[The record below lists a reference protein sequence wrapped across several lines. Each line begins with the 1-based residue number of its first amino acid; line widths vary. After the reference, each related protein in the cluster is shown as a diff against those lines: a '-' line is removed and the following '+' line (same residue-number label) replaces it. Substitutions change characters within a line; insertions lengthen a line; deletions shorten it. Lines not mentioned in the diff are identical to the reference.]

1 MDHPMKDAVNAAN
14 TAIPPTERRHP
25 RSEHLHELPVI
36 DVLRLLN
43 SEDRAAVAAAEA
55 ALPALARL
63 VTEAAE
69 RVGRGGRVHYFGAG
83 TSGRLGVLDAAELV
97 PTFGIDPELVQAHIA
112 GGPEAILRAVE
123 NSEDSAGDGERD
135 ALAVRPEDIV
145 IGVTVSGTTPYVEG
159 ALGSARQTGAT
170 TALITSNPAAP
181 LATLADHV
189 LVAETGPEVLTGST
203 RLNAGTATKILLNGF
218 STALMVRMGLAYS
231 NLMVSVLATNHK
243 LRERTLRI
251 LGELTGGD
259 RARDIALLDEAG
271 GDLRVA
277 VVSVVA
283 GTSAAQAREALGLS
297 GGSVPEAV
305 RALAG
310 SQP

>member
-1 MDHPMKDAVNAAN
+1 
-14 TAIPPTERRHP
+14 
-25 RSEHLHELPVI
+25 
-36 DVLRLLN
+36 
-43 SEDRAAVAAAEA
+43 
-55 ALPALARL
+55 
-63 VTEAAE
+63 
-69 RVGRGGRVHYFGAG
+69 
-83 TSGRLGVLDAAELV
+83 
-97 PTFGIDPELVQAHIA
+97 
-112 GGPEAILRAVE
+112 
-123 NSEDSAGDGERD
+123 
-135 ALAVRPEDIV
+135 VRPEDIV

-159 ALGSARQTGAT
+159 ALGSARQAGAT

-181 LATLADHV
+181 LAALADHV

-203 RLNAGTATKILLNGF
+203 RLKAGTATKILLNGF

-297 GGSVPEAV
+297 GGSVPAAV